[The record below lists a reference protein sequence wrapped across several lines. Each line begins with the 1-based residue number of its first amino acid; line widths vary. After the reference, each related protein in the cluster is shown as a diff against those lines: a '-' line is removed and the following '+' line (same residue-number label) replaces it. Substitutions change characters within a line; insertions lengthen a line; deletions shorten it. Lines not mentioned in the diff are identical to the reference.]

1 MKKIKSVCLD
11 SDLIVAIQAM
21 GEKRDRSFSYML
33 CQILRGNIE
42 VDGTSKTKVVTREA
56 RQRGH

>member
-33 CQILRGNIE
+33 CQLLRASIE
-42 VDGTSKTKVVTREA
+42 LDGIMKTKVGTRKGH
-56 RQRGH
+56 QRGH